1 VTGAPAARTVLVLAP
16 MPVFP
21 TLAGNRRRL
30 LAVCE
35 MLARGGFAVDFA
47 YFAHEDQ
54 VYRRYG
60 QHPPTDDAR
69 TEQAF
74 RRVFRIEPR
83 DPIPLRSAGRPFGI
97 DDWCPD
103 EVGDFVAW
111 YFRHHPETRA
121 IIVNYVF
128 LSRVLERVP
137 AGTLKLID
145 THDRF
150 ADRHLIYRPFGME
163 PSFFYTD
170 AAGEGAGLDR
180 ADTVLAIQANEA
192 AYFSTVTDRPV
203 LLLPPR
209 LLRRSTPRTVTRLRR
224 IGFIGH
230 GNDANRL
237 SIRAFAEIWIRGWEP
252 GMPELVVA
260 GEVCGAL
267 GLETCPGLTLLG
279 RVAEVETFYDAVDA
293 VVAPMLMGTGL
304 KMKVA
309 EALSYG
315 LPVIGTAAAFDGFD
329 PYAVAHR
336 LPGVEAVRE
345 AVLALRSDAA
355 GLAAL
360 CADCADLFRRFEA
373 RCAEAEARCLGLIE
387 KASGEPAAPA
397 DLPAVPPP
405 RSRSVC
411 LGAVTVTEMRDLES
425 LPTHHPDHGILVA
438 TERAGPDASAQ
449 AYTPIRRRWFARQS
463 RVDAI
468 EDRGERQALVDSLSA
483 TRLALSPEWV
493 RTPALP
499 QAHRELLVP
508 LLLAAEPDWWSAAH
522 LLGRADGRFDL
533 VTCLPSAFL
542 TSPPRMVCF
551 VAASSGSRAVSVGAT
566 GAEPLMRQVG
576 LRRASPDLT
585 LDLVPAV
592 LTLDA
597 DPRDRQ
603 RAEGLRPDRI
613 LVLADDLLGHLIIEP
628 SAGSA

>member
-1 VTGAPAARTVLVLAP
+1 MPA
-16 MPVFP
+16 FP

-69 TEQAF
+69 TDQAF

-111 YFRHHPETRA
+111 YFAHHPETCA
-121 IIVNYVF
+121 IVVNYVF
-128 LSRVLERVP
+128 LSRALEQVP
-137 AGTLKLID
+137 AGVLKLID

-170 AAGEGAGLDR
+170 AAGEAAGLDR
-180 ADTVLAIQANEA
+180 ADAVLAIQANEA
-192 AYFSTVTDRPV
+192 AYFRTVTDRPV

-209 LLRRSTPRTVTRLRR
+209 LPRQSVPRTVTRLRR

-237 SIRAFAEIWIRGWEP
+237 SIRAFAEIWTSGWQP

-260 GEVCGAL
+260 GEVCTAL
-267 GLETCPGLTLLG
+267 GLEACPGLTLLG
-279 RVAEVETFYDAVDA
+279 RVAELETFYDAVDA

-315 LPVIGTAAAFDGFD
+315 LPVVGTATAFDGFD
-329 PYAVAHR
+329 PYAAAHR

-355 GLAAL
+355 ALAAL
-360 CADCADLFRRFEA
+360 GADCADLFRRFEA
-373 RCAEAEARCLGLIE
+373 RCAEAEARCLGLIAA
-387 KASGEPAAPA
+387 ASGRATAPGDVPEAPA
-397 DLPAVPPP
+397 P
-405 RSRSVC
+405 RNETIC
-411 LGAVTVTEMRDLES
+411 LGAVTVTEEWDLRS
-425 LPTHHPDHGILVA
+425 LPASHPDLGILVA
-438 TERAGPDASAQ
+438 TERAGPDAPSRG
-449 AYTPIRRRWFARQS
+449 YTPVRRRWFARVP
-463 RVDAI
+463 RA
-468 EDRGERQALVDSLSA
+468 GEIADPAGRQALAGSLAA

-499 QAHRELLVP
+499 QALREALAP
-508 LLLAAEPDWWSAAH
+508 LLLATEPDWWSEAE
-522 LLGRADGRFDL
+522 LLGRADGRLDL
-533 VTCLPSAFL
+533 VACLPSSFL
-542 TSPPRMVCF
+542 SALPRTACF
-551 VAASSGSRAVSVGAT
+551 VVASSEGLSVAAGAT
-566 GAEPLMRQVG
+566 GAEPLMRQAA
-576 LRRASPDLT
+576 LRRASSDPT
-585 LDLVPAV
+585 LALVPAV
-592 LTLDA
+592 LALDA
-597 DPRDRQ
+597 SPPDRQ
-603 RAEGLRPDRI
+603 RADRLQADRI
-613 LVLADDLLGHLIIEP
+613 LILADDLIGHLIVGP
-628 SAGSA
+628 KPA